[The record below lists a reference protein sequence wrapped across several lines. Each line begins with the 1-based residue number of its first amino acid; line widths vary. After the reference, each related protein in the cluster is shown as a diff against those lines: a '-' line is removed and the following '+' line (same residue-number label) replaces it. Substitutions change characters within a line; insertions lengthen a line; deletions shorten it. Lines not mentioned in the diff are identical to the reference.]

1 MDGRVSEPESIVLYI
16 AGDGRS
22 GSTLLAT
29 ILGNHEGFFPVGEIR
44 AVWQALQRDEL
55 CGCGEPFSNC
65 EFWRRVGEHAFGG
78 WKQVDVDAMLAADRR
93 FARHRS
99 VPRLVALASR
109 SAAANAELR
118 ELCRA
123 LELLYAAVREVSG
136 CSVIVDT
143 TKDPSYAFLLRRV
156 PGLRLRYI
164 HLVRDSRGV
173 AYSWSKSEIELP
185 EFARHPTMRF
195 MPRLS
200 SWVAALQWDVKNAAI
215 HVLTPSA
222 GRRRVRYESFVAAP
236 ARELTRILDLTDQA
250 RRGHEAVEPRH
261 EFESL
266 PFHSVEGNPMRFKRG
281 PINLHLDDEW
291 RREMRRSDRLVVT
304 ALTWPML
311 IAYGYVGKRM
321 KTARSARSAKIREV
335 PTGVVPR

>member
-195 MPRLS
+195 MPRL
-200 SWVAALQWDVKNAAI
+200 N
-215 HVLTPSA
+215 
-222 GRRRVRYESFVAAP
+222 
-236 ARELTRILDLTDQA
+236 LTDQA

-281 PINLHLDDEW
+281 PINLHLDDKW

-311 IAYGYVGKRM
+311 IAYGYAGKRM